1 MIKTRLTH
9 FIAFAWFMVSAPT
22 LAVAQSAATPSEPTV
37 ADSLALTQEQLAD
50 KYQRLEMLM
59 LKMAEV
65 DASENPQR
73 SALLKKA
80 IAQSKNKFIK
90 RNMDDLVNVLHQ
102 ERYRN
107 AIAGQS
113 GVRNDLKLLLELLE
127 NENRTDRIKDEQDR
141 VRQYIRELKR
151 IIRQQKS
158 VQGRTE
164 SGEETNRLSDAQQ
177 KVAERADS
185 LAKEISD
192 NESPPSDET
201 ENDSASEQGSNSD
214 GEKSEDAADRNEQ
227 PQQNDSDDAE
237 PSNSEDGSPAKDSD
251 NQSSDGDAQSNEGKP
266 DEENPTGD
274 DESDDA
280 DSKDQSKDQSR
291 DENSESSPPDGKQAG
306 DENSKGKPSNGK
318 SPKDGKQSPGEP
330 NEGGEQSPA
339 DEEPENAQPQQQED
353 NFPGKKRIAA
363 AEKKMKQASK
373 KLSEAERKGAIEDQE
388 EARRLLELAQAELE
402 EILRQLRE
410 EEVERTL
417 TQLETR
423 FRKMLAMQIA
433 VFDDTQRLVKIPEAK
448 RNKSFQIQSNKV
460 ALAERRIVD
469 EADRAILLLVEEGS
483 SVAFPE
489 ATEQMRGDMEQI
501 AKQLSEANVSQ
512 MTVGLEEDVIT
523 ALEEMIAAL
532 QQAQK
537 DAEERK
543 QQQQQPQQQNQ
554 QGGEQDQP
562 LVNAIEELKMIRA
575 LQMRVNKRT
584 DRYSKMIAD
593 ADDPVGQ
600 ATDPE
605 IIESLEQLAERE
617 ARIQSITSDI
627 VAGKTR

>member
-1 MIKTRLTH
+1 MIKTRLVH
-9 FIAFAWFMVSAPT
+9 FIACAWFVVSLPAFVPAQLPTSAP
-22 LAVAQSAATPSEPTV
+22 EPTV

-80 IAQSKNKFIK
+80 IAQSKSKFIK
-90 RNMDDLVNVLHQ
+90 RNMDDLAKVLHQ

-177 KVAERADS
+177 KVARRAEN

-201 ENDSASEQGSNSD
+201 DGEQGSD
-214 GEKSEDAADRNEQ
+214 
-227 PQQNDSDDAE
+227 
-237 PSNSEDGSPAKDSD
+237 
-251 NQSSDGDAQSNEGKP
+251 
-266 DEENPTGD
+266 
-274 DESDDA
+274 SDDA
-280 DSKDQSKDQSR
+280 DSEADTERNQKSQQDGDSDSDPSNSQDGSPAEDATEQSGDGDPKSNDSKPEGEDPKSDDDSDRGEPDGQSEDQPNN
-291 DENSESSPPDGKQAG
+291 ENSDGSPSDSKEPG
-306 DENSKGKPSNGK
+306 DQKAEGKPSDGQ
-318 SPKDGKQSPGEP
+318 SPKDGQQSPGQP
-330 NEGGEQSPA
+330 SQDGQQSPTDSESDSA
-339 DEEPENAQPQQQED
+339 QQQED

-363 AEKKMKQASK
+363 AEQKMKQASK

-417 TQLETR
+417 TQLEAR

-460 ALAERRIVD
+460 SLAERRIVG

-501 AKQLSEANVSQ
+501 AKQLSEAKVSPL
-512 MTVGLEEDVIT
+512 TVDLEEDVIA

-543 QQQQQPQQQNQ
+543 QQQPQPQQQNQ
-554 QGGEQDQP
+554 QGGEEDQP

-584 DRYSKMIAD
+584 DRYATMLND
-593 ADDPVGQ
+593 AEDLVGQ

-617 ARIQSITSDI
+617 ARIQRITSDI